1 MCPHERT
8 FVNGSVYL
16 PKRRRRTLPDPTS
29 ALLDTPLTI
38 PNLMSSVRLVI
49 AIAGG
54 VLFVTANLEVFA
66 VSLCLFGVLLDAADG
81 WYARTFGQC
90 SQLGKFLDPLADKV
104 LMAVVYGVIAAKMDV
119 LPIWALFALI
129 AGRDLLVTAS
139 RTVELRNH
147 RSTYP
152 SNGFGK
158 AKMFVQSVAGIGIL
172 GYGYI
177 LRPDFDFSPYP
188 MIIILLV
195 ITVLSYVS
203 AGRYLRAR
211 SVR

>member
-1 MCPHERT
+1 
-8 FVNGSVYL
+8 
-16 PKRRRRTLPDPTS
+16 
-29 ALLDTPLTI
+29 
-38 PNLMSSVRLVI
+38 MSSVRFVI
-49 AIAGG
+49 AIAAG
-54 VLFVTANLEVFA
+54 VLFATASREVFA

-81 WYARTFGQC
+81 WYARKFGQC

-104 LMAVVYGVIAAKMDV
+104 LMAVVYGVIAAKMNV
-119 LPIWALFALI
+119 LPIWSLFALI

-139 RTVELRNH
+139 RWAQLRKH

-152 SNGFGK
+152 SDGFGK
-158 AKMFVQSVAGIGIL
+158 AKMVVQSAAGIGIL

-177 LRPDFDFSPYP
+177 LRPVFDFSPYP
-188 MIIILLV
+188 VIIILLV

-203 AGRYLRAR
+203 AGRYLLAR